1 MSERAGGQAVT
12 EAAKKRGP
20 MQNIRP
26 WLWLGN
32 KIEEAARFYASVFK
46 NSSVTNVSYYGEN
59 GPGKPGEPMVVNFVL
74 DGVDFMALNGG
85 SEGEYSSAFYVDCDT
100 QEYVDLLWER
110 LSEGGEPGVCGW
122 LKDRY
127 GVSWNIV
134 PSRFGELMQDDDDE
148 KTGRMFQAML
158 GMKKLDIRAL
168 EAAFNGE

>member
-1 MSERAGGQAVT
+1 
-12 EAAKKRGP
+12 
-20 MQNIRP
+20 MQKIRP

-32 KIEEAARFYASVFK
+32 QIEVAARFYVSVFK
-46 NSSVTNVSYYGEN
+46 NSSITNVSYYGDA

-74 DGVDFMALNGG
+74 DGVQFMALNGG
-85 SEGEYSSAFYVDCDT
+85 DGTEGDFTPAFYVDCDD
-100 QEYVDLLWER
+100 QAEIDHLWER

-148 KTGRMFQAML
+148 KTTRMLQAMF
-158 GMKKLDIRAL
+158 GMKKLDVAEL
-168 EAAFNGE
+168 ERAFNGP